1 MNIDFIFAIYFNVT
15 QGHVMV
21 IKRYYFKVKCSNVLV
36 TKVPCIVEYFVK
48 GGGAIIL
55 LLLIVMIVGNI

>member
-1 MNIDFIFAIYFNVT
+1 
-15 QGHVMV
+15 MV